1 MMVAFK
7 HWSILWVSKYGSS
20 WSDLFCEATTLRP
33 LWRSLWPSSKQT
45 VLKIS
50 FADPLCRFCAS
61 WNQHVHLLII
71 LILWVLGLREMQVV
85 AMARLGEQHFSFL
98 EQTMLADLW
107 CWCRLCFGCLRALI
121 YTLGQQMVALGL
133 ICSVRRQH
141 LALFE
146 GHCDSSLNRQFR
158 RHHLLIHCADCVC
171 MVSWTKWWHSLRWV
185 SLLMLPMRKVSWVG
199 TLYRYMTWG
208 CSNWFKMCNFPVCLL
223 LPSALEECH
232 HCS

>member
-1 MMVAFK
+1 MRGQKCNGNGGRHQVATA
-7 HWSILWVSKYGSS
+7 G
-20 WSDLFCEATTLRP
+20 E
-33 LWRSLWPSSKQT
+33 
-45 VLKIS
+45 
-50 FADPLCRFCAS
+50 
-61 WNQHVHLLII
+61 
-71 LILWVLGLREMQVV
+71 VLGL
-85 AMARLGEQHFSFL
+85 
-98 EQTMLADLW
+98 
-107 CWCRLCFGCLRALI
+107 CRLNRYVQLAVYPKDLMVSFGWWLPSSIDLYFGSAN
-121 YTLGQQMVALGL
+121 MVALGL
-133 ICSVRRQH
+133 ICSVRWQH

-208 CSNWFKMCNFPVCLL
+208 CSINWFKMCNFPVCLL